1 MSAGEEFLGWL
12 NGQLC
17 QLNMDEGVFG
27 SYIVGILEGEESV
40 EEKNE
45 ALEGILSETESANIE
60 ELVATILQKWLQ
72 SHPSADEPPKKGLDI
87 DVNGQLA
94 KLLEQQRLQPAA
106 TKERQYTAEERRIKE
121 QILAQY
127 SQNLT
132 KILNLLQTSVLNED
146 EENSHGESDDDS
158 GDLARNT
165 NKSDVQALAKEK
177 REQARLDSAA
187 KKQKDKEDREKQK
200 QLREEK
206 KEKRKTVKGERRR

>member
-1 MSAGEEFLGWL
+1 MSATDEFQSWL
-12 NGQLC
+12 NEQLRK
-17 QLNMDEGVFG
+17 LNTDENVFG
-27 SYIVGILEGEESV
+27 SYIVGILEGDETR
-40 EEKNE
+40 EEKIE
-45 ALEGILSETESANIE
+45 ALEGILSETGSANID

-72 SHPSADEPPKKGLDI
+72 SHPSADDPPKKGLDI
-87 DVNGQLA
+87 DVNAQLA
-94 KLLEQQRLQPAA
+94 KLLEQQKLQPAVS
-106 TKERQYTAEERRIKE
+106 KEREYTEEERRIKQ

-127 SQNLT
+127 SQT
-132 KILNLLQTSVLNED
+132 AVAEED
-146 EENSHGESDDDS
+146 DEDSEEESNDDS
-158 GDLARNT
+158 GALTKNT